1 MIYVHIKVPR
11 FGENLVQ
18 ILDSKIV
25 AVQGMEPGVRY
36 VDYVDESVLPDIQA
50 LVGKDLSEP
59 YSIFTYRYFLH
70 QWPRLCICAYDND
83 RMIGT
88 IVCKAEVE
96 RGIMRGY
103 IAMLTVDEA
112 YRKKGIAIQLVT
124 NGLDRME
131 EAGCEEVVL
140 EVEAVNVK
148 ALNLYNKLGFMR
160 DEKLCRYY
168 LNGSDAYRM
177 RLLIDKNIKK
187 DEINVNNLKIE
198 S

>member
-1 MIYVHIKVPR
+1 MA
-11 FGENLVQ
+11 Q
-18 ILDSKIV
+18 
-25 AVQGMEPGVRY
+25 GVRY
-36 VDYVDESVLPDIQA
+36 VDYVDESVLPTIQT

-70 QWPRLCICAYDND
+70 QWPKLCICAYDD
-83 RMIGT
+83 DKMIGI

-112 YRKKGIAIQLVT
+112 YRKQGIAIQLVT
-124 NGLDRME
+124 MGLDRME
-131 EAGCEEVVL
+131 EVGCEEVIL

-148 ALNLYNKLGFMR
+148 ALNLYGKLGFMR

-177 RLLIDKNIKK
+177 RLLMDKNLQAKN
-187 DEINVNNLKIE
+187 DINVNNLNLE